1 MAHNSNFPNRGPN
14 NAASSSA
21 DGPRK
26 VPISMLLS
34 NEEQTAMGIL
44 PASHWQQQFTDDE
57 TDDDVVPRARTASLT
72 ESIFQYRHIHGR
84 TYHSDLG
91 NAESWEPNDE
101 RHIEAMEIAHHAYM
115 LTMGHR
121 LYCAP
126 LDKNKVRRVLD
137 IGTGSGLWAIDFADE
152 FPEADV
158 VGTDVTPIQPSWVP
172 ANVRFELDDCNQEW
186 TWPPNTFDFIHAR
199 MLLGVIED
207 WYLFHRQ
214 AFRTCKPGGYV
225 ETFVACSTM
234 KCDDGTLKEDSAM
247 LQWGKVF
254 NEGGRRFGRT
264 FEVYENDLQRKAMA
278 AAGFVDIEYRDYYI
292 PIGVW
297 HPEKEAAEIGLWWK
311 LAVEADI
318 EGYLN
323 YIFNIVVGWSPEETK
338 SYADRCKK
346 EWNNPNV
353 HGYAIARSAWGRKPG
368 YVLGNNERTR

>member
-1 MAHNSNFPNRGPN
+1 MAHNTNFPNGGPN
-14 NAASSSA
+14 NTASSSA

-57 TDDDVVPRARTASLT
+57 NDEDVVPRARTASLT

-101 RHIEAMEIAHHAYM
+101 RHIDAMEIAHHAYM
-115 LTMGHR
+115 VTMGHR

-126 LDKNKVRRVLD
+126 LDKNKVRKVLD

-199 MLLGVIED
+199 MLVGVIDD

-225 ETFVACSTM
+225 ETLVACTTFQ
-234 KCDDGTLKEDSAM
+234 CDD
-247 LQWGKVF
+247 
-254 NEGGRRFGRT
+254 
-264 FEVYENDLQRKAMA
+264 
-278 AAGFVDIEYRDYYI
+278 
-292 PIGVW
+292 GVW

-311 LAVEADI
+311 LAIEADL

-323 YIFNIVVGWSPEETK
+323 YIFNIVVGWTPEETK
-338 SYADRCKK
+338 SYADRVKK
-346 EWNNPNV
+346 EWNNPNI
-353 HGYAIARSAWGRKPG
+353 HGYVMARSAWGRKP
-368 YVLGNNERTR
+368 E